1 MKKVFLFVLLGSL
14 PSVCCPAASREGL
27 KEFEGVVLQKQ
38 REILGAC
45 IFYIRGRNTVEST
58 GSKWSPGEI
67 KMISEID
74 LTTRTLA
81 MRKPGYTPGPNSTYT
96 FKYLDDSQLKGLED
110 TLRSLGR
117 SFYDKSRPAFW
128 YDLCK
133 NAGVPEEQRTIPGA
147 MAFLE
152 SCEK

>member
-14 PSVCCPAASREGL
+14 PSVCCLAASHDEL
-27 KEFEGVVLQKQ
+27 KKSEGVALQQQ

-45 IFYIRGRNTVEST
+45 ILYLRARNTVEST
-58 GSKWSPGEI
+58 GSKWSQGEI

-74 LTTRTLA
+74 FTTKTFA
-81 MRKPGYTPGPNSTYT
+81 MRVPGHTPGLNSTYT

-110 TLRSLGR
+110 TLRSLGK
-117 SFYDKSRPAFW
+117 SFYDKSRPALW
-128 YDLCK
+128 CNLCK
-133 NAGVPEEQRTIPGA
+133 NAGVPEEQWTIPGA

-152 SCEK
+152 SGKE